1 MKTTNPDGVASDP
14 TRDSSV
20 RIVEWPAESEE
31 LEALATAGTPR
42 LVLVEEGSEP
52 PLCADCCQDW
62 MWRTDD
68 EGQKRLRLHHL
79 AMRALAHGCGVP
91 RLDPL
96 GLLHVG
102 LRSVHLPHKEQML
115 AAVLLREFNGVV
127 SPEQLIEAAWPNE
140 NHEAQC
146 VAPADLCASNASCL
160 GGSRDPRF
168 DQKVVPPCGR
178 GRGDAVRPYRRL
190 RSRTR
195 QHRRSRR
202 DGSRSIAGRTW
213 SPLQHLPARLPA
225 HRTEVVRTF
234 CPPAG
239 HPFKCGA
246 PGQWR

>member
-1 MKTTNPDGVASDP
+1 M
-14 TRDSSV
+14 

-102 LRSVHLPHKEQML
+102 LRSVHLPHKDQML
-115 AAVLLREFNGVV
+115 VAVLLREFNGVV
-127 SPEQLIEAAWPNE
+127 SPEQLIEAAWPNGITRH
-140 NHEAQC
+140 NVLLQRIS
-146 VAPADLCASNASCL
+146 VL
-160 GGSRDPRF
+160 
-168 DQKVVPPCGR
+168 
-178 GRGDAVRPYRRL
+178 
-190 RSRTR
+190 RTR
-195 QHRRSRR
+195 LSWVGLEILGSTKRGYSLRARQGAMRS
-202 DGSRSIAGRTW
+202 GRTGGFEAELD
-213 SPLQHLPARLPA
+213 STGGVDA
-225 HRTEVVRTF
+225 T
-234 CPPAG
+234 
-239 HPFKCGA
+239 GA
-246 PGQWR
+246 DQ